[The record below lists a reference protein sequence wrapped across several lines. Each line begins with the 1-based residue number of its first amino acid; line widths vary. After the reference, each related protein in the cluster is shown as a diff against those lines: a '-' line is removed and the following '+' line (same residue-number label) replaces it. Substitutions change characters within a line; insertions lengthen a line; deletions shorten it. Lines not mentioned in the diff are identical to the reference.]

1 MSSILILLLAAP
13 WWTAIQAKA
22 VAVDPLLQEHRD
34 RIGIEEAKLAQSV
47 AETIR
52 KAQRVVRAD
61 PDGAIE
67 ALRSLQNRVKDHPDI
82 GSDIR
87 EKLVSRLQSA
97 LRETTLHHLQVKI
110 DKAKI
115 KVEEAKLELI
125 VETNIAKAKDKY
137 DQHPKEAMQLMRDAL
152 LQVFD
157 HPTISEETR
166 EALMLRLRAARAAL
180 SAPD

>member
-1 MSSILILLLAAP
+1 MSSILILLFAAP
-13 WWTAIQAKA
+13 WWTATQAKA
-22 VAVDPLLQEHRD
+22 VPADPLLQEHRE
-34 RIGIEEAKLAQSV
+34 RISIEEAKLAQSV

-52 KAQRVVRAD
+52 KAQRVVRVD

-67 ALRSLQNRVKDHPDI
+67 ALRSLQNRVKDHPDVS
-82 GSDIR
+82 SDVR

-115 KVEEAKLELI
+115 KVEEAKLELT
-125 VETNIAKAKDKY
+125 VEMNIAKANDKY
-137 DQHPKEAMQLMRDAL
+137 DQNPKEALQLLRDAL

-157 HPTISEETR
+157 HPTISEEAR
-166 EALMLRLRAARAAL
+166 ETLMARLRAARAAL
-180 SAPD
+180 STPD